1 MRTGDRYLRGAQ
13 GPPEGAGIV
22 MEKLIIT
29 CACVGAEV
37 TREQTPHLPITP
49 AEIALDT
56 AACRDAGAAMVH
68 LHARNSDG
76 SSTQSAE
83 VYGQILAAV
92 RSASDVMVQF
102 STGGAV
108 GMTAEERV
116 QPVYLRPE
124 MASLTTGTVNFGAG
138 VFYNPPD
145 LIEHFARV
153 MQEQGV
159 VPEIEVFEV
168 GHIENALA
176 LVKKGILKLPLH
188 FDFVLGVPGA
198 LPATPKNLLV
208 LSESIP
214 AGCTWSV
221 AGVGRHQ
228 LSMATLAIV
237 LGGHVRVGLEDN
249 IYYSK
254 GVLATNA
261 QLVARVVRLAAEIG
275 RPLATPEEARRI
287 LLHPERN

>member
-1 MRTGDRYLRGAQ
+1 
-13 GPPEGAGIV
+13 

-49 AEIALDT
+49 EEIAADA
-56 AACRDAGAAMVH
+56 AACREAGAAMVH

-76 SSTQSAE
+76 TPTQSAE
-83 VYGQILAAV
+83 VYRQILQAV
-92 RSASDVMVQF
+92 RARTDVIVQF

-108 GMTAEERV
+108 GMSAEERV
-116 QPVYLRPE
+116 QSVHVRPE
-124 MASLTTGTVNFGAG
+124 MASLTAGTVNFGDG
-138 VFYNPPD
+138 VFYNSPEM
-145 LIEHFARV
+145 IEHFARTMV
-153 MQEQGV
+153 EHGV

-168 GHIENALA
+168 GHIANALA
-176 LVKKGILKLPLH
+176 LVKKGILSLPLH

-198 LPATPKNLLV
+198 MPPSAKNLL
-208 LSESIP
+208 LLAESIP

-221 AGVGRHQ
+221 AAVGRHQ
-228 LSMATLAIV
+228 LPMANLAII

-261 QLVARVVRLAAEIG
+261 QLVARVVRLAQELG
-275 RPLATPEEARRI
+275 RPVATPDEARRI
-287 LLHPERN
+287 LHLPERK